1 MTDQP
6 KPQRY
11 DKGAVNFGVK
21 TSPLPL
27 AVLKVPP
34 RPIVTCDRDGCVMPA
49 KHQIVFGFWRIGQRK
64 TKRPATKVLSNLCV
78 CEVHKL
84 DLEPKDFMADNDFKA
99 SMLGQLSARGFP
111 MPDFN
116 SAVLEF
122 EPIVKG
128 RKVDP
133 GLGAEWMRRREA

>member
-6 KPQRY
+6 KPTATIGFVASAALPASLAILNRPR
-11 DKGAVNFGVK
+11 
-21 TSPLPL
+21 TSI
-27 AVLKVPP
+27 VP
-34 RPIVTCDRDGCVMPA
+34 CDRDGCVFPA
-49 KHQIVFGFWRIGQRK
+49 KHQIVFGFWSIGQKK

-84 DLEPKDFMADNDFKA
+84 DLQPQDFMADNDIKA
-99 SMLGQLSARGFP
+99 MLLGALSLRGFP
-111 MPDFN
+111 MPDFK